1 MNWQQSLVEFKNY
14 LKLEKNAS
22 NHTIEAYLND
32 INKLISFL
40 HFQELNISYAEVE
53 RSHIQEF
60 IAYLIDNFQLQEST
74 QSRILSGLNAYFSF
88 LIYQNYL
95 ENNPL
100 ELIEMPKIRRKLP
113 DTLSYDEIESM
124 LSIIDLSTEQGTRD
138 RAILEVLYSCG
149 LRVSEL
155 LNLKISEVQLDI
167 QLIKVT
173 GKGNKER
180 IVPIGS
186 IAIKYLRQYYD
197 GYRKLKKVDVQ
208 FKDFLFLNLRGT
220 PFSRISVFNIIKKL
234 STEVGIRKSIS
245 PHTFRHSFATH
256 LVEGGAD
263 LRAVQ
268 EMLGHVSI
276 TTTEIYTHLDNQFL
290 RKTIEDYHPAYKK
303 NLV

>member
-1 MNWQQSLVEFKNY
+1 MDWNFILVEYRNY

-22 NHTIEAYLND
+22 PHTIDAYLND
-32 INKLISFL
+32 IQKL
-40 HFQELNISYAEVE
+40 QVYAELQNPKLPLGQIE
-53 RSHIQEF
+53 RKNLEEF
-60 IAYLIDNFQLQEST
+60 ITYLIENFSIQEST
-74 QSRILSGLNAYFSF
+74 QARIISGIKSFFGF

-95 ENNPL
+95 QQNAA
-100 ELIEMPKIRRKLP
+100 ELIEAPKMIRKLP
-113 DTLSYDEIESM
+113 DTLSFEEIEKI
-124 LSIIDLSTEQGTRD
+124 LESIDVSTEQGTRD

-149 LRVSEL
+149 LRVTEL
-155 LNLKISEVQLDI
+155 LQLKISEI
-167 QLIKVT
+167 QLEVEIIKVI

-186 IAIKYLRQYYD
+186 DAIKYLKLYLLN
-197 GYRKLKKVDVQ
+197 YRRGKLVADKD
-208 FKDFLFLNLRGT
+208 KDFVFLNLRGT
-220 PFSRISVFNIIKKL
+220 PLSRISVFNMIKKQA
-234 STEVGIRKSIS
+234 STVGIRKQIS

-290 RKTIEDYHPAYKK
+290 RKTIEQYHPLYKT
-303 NLV
+303 NQ